1 MEVLNVSHLY
11 KKFGTKEIIHD
22 VNFNI
27 EEGEI
32 VGFVG
37 PNGAGKTTTMKL
49 ICNLIFPTS
58 GEIKIDGFDVI
69 KEREKALSSI
79 SALIENPG
87 LYGNLSGMQN
97 LKMIQR
103 LNGNTD
109 EEVKDI
115 IKQIGLEDRIHRKA
129 SKYSLGMKQRLAIG
143 MCLLSNPKFLI
154 LDEPTNG
161 LDPTGIIDLRK
172 FIEKLAAE
180 RHIAILL
187 SSHILSEVEKICSRI
202 IFIKDGR
209 IVSQSSTE
217 VKDEFLYKV
226 KVSEIDTANKIFMN
240 NEFITET
247 SVEDNN
253 SILIRMKDNHINDV
267 IKDIVE
273 KDIEI
278 LDIEKQKTDLES
290 IYYNIFKE

>member
-1 MEVLNVSHLY
+1 
-11 KKFGTKEIIHD
+11 
-22 VNFNI
+22 
-27 EEGEI
+27 
-32 VGFVG
+32 
-37 PNGAGKTTTMKL
+37 
-49 ICNLIFPTS
+49 
-58 GEIKIDGFDVI
+58 
-69 KEREKALSSI
+69 
-79 SALIENPG
+79 
-87 LYGNLSGMQN
+87 
-97 LKMIQR
+97 
-103 LNGNTD
+103 
-109 EEVKDI
+109 
-115 IKQIGLEDRIHRKA
+115 
-129 SKYSLGMKQRLAIG
+129 

-226 KVSEIDTANKIFMN
+226 KVSEIDTANKIFIN